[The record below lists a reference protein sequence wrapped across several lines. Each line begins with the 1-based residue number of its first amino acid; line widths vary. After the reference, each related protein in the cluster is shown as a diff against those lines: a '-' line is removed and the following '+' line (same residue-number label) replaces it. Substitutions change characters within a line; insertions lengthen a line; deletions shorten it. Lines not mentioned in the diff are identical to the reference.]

1 MKKSILLSLAMAA
14 AMMPS
19 GQTFEVRPTMPELGY
34 RPTTKKHTAKRKA
47 KKQGVTKSHKE
58 RNKKGR
64 P

>member
-1 MKKSILLSLAMAA
+1 MKKSVLLGLVMAA

-19 GQTFEVRPTMPELGY
+19 GQTFEARPTTPELGY
-34 RPTTKKHTAKRKA
+34 RPTTKKHTAKRKV
-47 KKQGVTKSHKE
+47 KKQGETKSHKE